1 MLFLVILKAKN
12 QSVHVYTPAWQ
23 DVFFTV
29 AGDVPDGLIPINM
42 DQMNERQLFAH
53 MTVDMLYADM

>member
-42 DQMNERQLFAH
+42 DQMNERQLF
-53 MTVDMLYADM
+53 LI